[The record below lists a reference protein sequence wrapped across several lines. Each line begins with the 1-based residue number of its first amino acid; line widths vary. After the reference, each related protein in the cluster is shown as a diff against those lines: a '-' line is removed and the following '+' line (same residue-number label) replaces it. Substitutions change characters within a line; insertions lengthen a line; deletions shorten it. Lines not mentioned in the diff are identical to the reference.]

1 MPKLNKVVTFLDGFL
16 RTGDIKDSSWNGL
29 QFEGRAEVKKIAFA
43 VDAAI
48 EAFEEAANAGAD
60 MLIVHHGHFWDNR
73 NPSITGWAKERIK
86 FFFDSGIS
94 LYCSHNP
101 LDRHPEVGHNAQ
113 ILKLL
118 GAKIAGEFYLYHG
131 RNIGWIGE
139 RKKPFSIKDAEK
151 KLSIGLNAECTVL
164 PFGPEKIKT
173 IAVCSGGGSYG
184 GFYEAIDADVD
195 LYITGD
201 AVEVYYTAK
210 DAGMNVIFAGH
221 HATET
226 IGLKALAE
234 VLKKKLKIET
244 VFIDLPT
251 GL

>member
-1 MPKLNKVVTFLDGFL
+1 MPKLNKVVTFLDEFL
-16 RTGDIKDSSWNGL
+16 RTGEIKDSSWNGL
-29 QFEGRAEVKKIAFA
+29 QFEGRGEVKKVAFA
-43 VDAAI
+43 VDAAV
-48 EAFEEAANAGAD
+48 EAFEEAAKTAAD

-73 NPSITGWAKERIK
+73 NPSIRDWAKDRMK
-86 FFFDSGIS
+86 FLFDSGIS
-94 LYCSHNP
+94 LYCSHLP
-101 LDRHPEVGHNAQ
+101 LDRHPVVGHNAQ

-118 GAKIAGEFYLYHG
+118 GAKITDEFIHSQSA
-131 RNIGWIGE
+131 NIGWIGE
-139 RKKPFSIKDAEK
+139 RKKHFSIKDAEK
-151 KLSIGLNAECTVL
+151 KLSAKLNAECTVL

-184 GFYEAIDADVD
+184 GFYEAMDAGVD

-210 DAGMNVIFAGH
+210 DSGMNVIFAGH

-226 IGLKALAE
+226 IGLKSLAE
-234 VLKKKLKIET
+234 VLEKKLKVET

>member
-1 MPKLNKVVTFLDGFL
+1 MPKLNKVVTFLDEYL
-16 RTGDIKDSSWNGL
+16 KTGDIKDSSWNGL
-29 QFEGRAEVKKIAFA
+29 QFEGRGEVKKVAFA

-48 EAFEEAANAGAD
+48 EAFEEAAKTGVD

-73 NPSITGWAKERIK
+73 NPSIAGWSKGRIK
-86 FFFDSGIS
+86 FLFDSGIS
-94 LYCSHNP
+94 LYCSHLP
-101 LDRHPEVGHNAQ
+101 LDRHPDVGHNAQ
-113 ILKLL
+113 ILKVL
-118 GAKIAGEFYLYHG
+118 GAKITGEFLHSQG
-131 RNIGWIGE
+131 ANIGWIGE

-151 KLSIGLNAECTVL
+151 KLSTRLNAECTVL

-184 GFYEAIDADVD
+184 GFYEAMDEGVD

-210 DAGMNVIFAGH
+210 DSGMNVIFAGH
-221 HATET
+221 HSTET
-226 IGLKALAE
+226 IGLKALAG
-234 VLKKKLKIET
+234 VLEKKLKIET